1 MKTQKQTMILFSMTF
16 LILTTFTNLMIAQE
30 KRPAALEKW
39 IGTWELELYKIEP
52 DSMMKYTGYTRP
64 NILEME
70 WSVDSVSVIQTLSR
84 YYQGQWIK
92 SVTLLVHDFEK
103 NETIGLGS
111 YGTEVETFQGN
122 DSSTIKSFAF
132 DGTLQR
138 TQTVYWE
145 SKDRVHTVSEIFS
158 TNPPIKAYFRIKR
171 K

>member
-1 MKTQKQTMILFSMTF
+1 MKTQKQTILYFFMTF
-16 LILTTFTNLMIAQE
+16 LMLICCTNLIIAQE

-64 NILEME
+64 NILEMK
-70 WSVDSVSVIQTLSR
+70 WSIDSLSVIQTLSR

-103 NETIGLGS
+103 NETIGLGP

-132 DGTLQR
+132 DGALQR
-138 TQTVYWE
+138 TQIVHWE
-145 SKDRVHTVSEIFS
+145 SKDQVHTVSEILG
-158 TNPPIKAYFRIKR
+158 NGPR
-171 K
+171 